1 MDKNKELKILKGP
14 QDVSP
19 LRRRAMHT
27 NASTMSKL
35 DWEKKYKG
43 FSYSDFYRGG

>member
-1 MDKNKELKILKGP
+1 MDKNNKLKILKGP
-14 QDVSP
+14 QDVGAIK
-19 LRRRAMHT
+19 RRVMHT